1 MEMVVTP
8 AEVALRLSEAFVSLP
23 MVGPVCRKSR
33 DPISALIL
41 ESRDETQ
48 LVFHSSASGYR
59 QTL

>member
-1 MEMVVTP
+1 MTP